1 MPLVEAGEH
10 VFGNGGDSL
19 VSARYGSKVSLPL
32 IGVAQ
37 HEFSDSVPKQ
47 EVIVDHSIC
56 PRKVNDGTAGLT

>member
-47 EVIVDHSIC
+47 EVIVDHSI
-56 PRKVNDGTAGLT
+56 